1 MGFFDFLH
9 MPDINQ
15 GLKEYK
21 AATGAVLLDVRT
33 PSEYREGHIPDSR
46 NIPLQSLEQIGKTVR
61 DKNIPVY
68 VYCYSGGR
76 SRQAVKLLTKMGYS
90 NVKNLGGIASYSG
103 KVVH

>member
-1 MGFFDFLH
+1 MGFLIFFTCLISIRD
-9 MPDINQ
+9 
-15 GLKEYK
+15 LKNIK
-21 AATGAVLLDVRT
+21 PPPAPFCWMCVR
-33 PSEYREGHIPDSR
+33 PEYREGHIPDSR